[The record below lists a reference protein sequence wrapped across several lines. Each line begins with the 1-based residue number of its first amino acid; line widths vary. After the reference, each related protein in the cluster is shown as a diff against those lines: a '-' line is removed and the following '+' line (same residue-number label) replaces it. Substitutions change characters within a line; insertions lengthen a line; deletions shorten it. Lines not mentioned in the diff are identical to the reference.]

1 MRREIE
7 ICEDKLGICNI
18 ESNLKRRNTRE
29 VHSIN
34 IKSSDYDTTNIKN
47 AKIKSKIKKVASLY
61 DDNTDDEV
69 ADKIVELIEALVK
82 ADKQSKGA

>member
-1 MRREIE
+1 MSREIE